1 MLAPELNDRLILPYG
16 TLLYRETVDDLMQH
30 NSDLCRVALDLRDR
44 DPGASKSNEGG
55 WHSQGN
61 VFEHSSPALGALAMN
76 LRKVI
81 RYLCSVSLQSPSG
94 KPLELSASLYGW
106 FNVNEHGDYNL
117 PHHHSGNTWSGVYY
131 VRTGAPASDHPMSGA
146 IEFLDPRV
154 RCDVAPKRGF
164 SHTGALSI
172 KPHPGLLLVFPSY
185 LEHFVH
191 PYRGKGQRVTLAF
204 NSLVQSGTKD

>member
-16 TLLYRETVDDLMQH
+16 TLLYRETVDDLIPYNQ
-30 NSDLCRVALDLRDR
+30 DLCRLALELRSR
-44 DPGASKSNEGG
+44 EPGAWKSNEGG

-61 VFEHSSPALGALAMN
+61 IFQRSDPALGALAAKF
-76 LRKVI
+76 RQVI
-81 RYLCSVSLQSPSG
+81 RYLCSVVLQAPSG
-94 KPLELSASLYGW
+94 KQTELSASLYGW
-106 FNVNEHGDYNL
+106 FNVNEQGDYNL

-131 VRTGAPASDHPMSGA
+131 VQTGAPVSGRPMSGA

-172 KPHPGLLLVFPSY
+172 TPRPGLLLMFPSY

-191 PYRGKGQRVTLAF
+191 PYHGDGQRITLAF
-204 NSLVQSGTKD
+204 NSLVAGTTQ